1 MARYDFEGLP
11 AKALAIIALR
21 AAMRVLPVLAFRK
34 RSGGEHALATLRCY
48 QASAFVNSLTK
59 ADNAD
64 AADAADA
71 ARSAAD
77 AADRSAYD
85 AADAAAAVR
94 YAAARSTFAAAA
106 ALSAADADDD
116 DDAADAARSAAH
128 DSADTARYAAD
139 TAHAAAQSAADAI
152 SRDIEKLRG
161 REPSL
166 IERAP
171 GHSVIAALKDPA
183 DLMTEPLWLRGTPSE
198 IAKLWAQAQLDLRS
212 LGAGFEVWFD
222 WYQDRLDGKP
232 FDWEIERQWALLSKE
247 QLAQSPAEI
256 NAYLK
261 ALRDGALTKQLKR
274 VRAIFIGPGEV
285 GKTSLINVFMAGKPN
300 RKDQTTKGVATK
312 DAQSRRRLASL
323 RE

>member
-1 MARYDFEGLP
+1 MYIVIEQERGMAQYDYNYFSEQFKGLP
-11 AKALAIIALR
+11 PKAEAIIALR
-21 AAMRVLPVLAFRK
+21 AAMRIFPFLAYRNTAGDRPFAYSWSSK
-34 RSGGEHALATLRCY
+34 LARSALATLRCY

-59 ADNAD
+59 ADN
-64 AADAADA
+64 ADAADA

-94 YAAARSTFAAAA
+94 YAAARSAFAAAA

-128 DSADTARYAAD
+128 DSAPTARYAAD

-171 GHSVIAALKDPA
+171 GH
-183 DLMTEPLWLRGTPSE
+183 
-198 IAKLWAQAQLDLRS
+198 
-212 LGAGFEVWFD
+212 
-222 WYQDRLDGKP
+222 
-232 FDWEIERQWALLSKE
+232 
-247 QLAQSPAEI
+247 
-256 NAYLK
+256 
-261 ALRDGALTKQLKR
+261 
-274 VRAIFIGPGEV
+274 
-285 GKTSLINVFMAGKPN
+285 
-300 RKDQTTKGVATK
+300 
-312 DAQSRRRLASL
+312 ASL
-323 RE
+323 PL